1 MGRMETLDREIC
13 YIGKNPL
20 YKWGQVE
27 FRLQVDYTSGE
38 RTPQDKPHD
47 SILEFIKRL

>member
-1 MGRMETLDREIC
+1 MERDGVVETLGREIY

-20 YKWGQVE
+20 CKWGQVE
-27 FRLQVDYTSGE
+27 LRLYVDYTSGE

-47 SILEFIKRL
+47 LIL